1 MAVAL
6 AVTDAPLSAPAAA
19 CRTSASFGS
28 TSSRESVSIAGRLFG
43 CSFRMASA
51 MWREHGLVGLD
62 CQQLVQRGQ
71 GRAASGPDSPIR
83 SAAQQAVP
91 RLGLRQQLEPIE
103 DGPRVDLAE
112 LGVLDEHCQ
121 IERGPRLGTSFVVK
135 LCGTRCTAAAGLHG
149 FARVGDRIG
158 ADVSGSRP
166 LVIIF
171 ATYARSAGP
180 NCRRPF
186 LSVLGGDGAASLLGA
201 GGPLGMVDFQPLE
214 GMSKAES
221 GGVAPFFPS
230 TFSNVSSREYPL
242 PRLPGMMRMSSVCS
256 ASLAAWSRIA
266 FEVSRSAASGTV
278 RGTCRGVRSTG
289 GGAAG
294 SVTTPGASG
303 ASVDSAGARRRSRL
317 APGRLKAG
325 GS

>member
-6 AVTDAPLSAPAAA
+6 AVTDAPPSAPAAA

-28 TSSRESVSIAGRLFG
+28 TSSRESVSSAGRLFG

-51 MWREHGLVGLD
+51 MLREHGLVGLD
-62 CQQLVQRGQ
+62 CQQLVQCGQ
-71 GRAASGPDSPIR
+71 GRAGFRARQPDSQR
-83 SAAQQAVP
+83 HQQAVP

-103 DGPRVDLAE
+103 DGPRVDIAE

-171 ATYARSAGP
+171 ATYAVGWRGRIVGAV
-180 NCRRPF
+180 

-242 PRLPGMMRMSSVCS
+242 PRLPGMMRMSSVCL

-266 FEVSRSAASGTV
+266 FEVSHRRPVARSAALVG
-278 RGTCRGVRSTG
+278 GVRSTG